1 MPQNAEARSLT
12 SGQGSTGQTSNGAV
26 LPNRKTWSFS
36 LHAEGEQAPHPGCPP
51 PRKSIAVMQPYFF
64 PYAGYFRLFASVD
77 EFVIFDCVQFPRR
90 GRVHRTEVP
99 GPSGKIEWL
108 TLPLAV
114 QPRHVLIDRLT
125 FATGARASF
134 DQRLKRLTWVESA
147 KGPAAEQVRA
157 FLHAPLSSVI
167 DYLEN
172 SVRLVAELLRL
183 NIPIVRSS
191 ALKISP
197 LVRGQDRVIAIAKAL
212 SAARYVNA
220 PGGRA
225 LYDPQFFQLAGIEL
239 SFLTPYRGPYVHL
252 LQSLMM
258 EQPDDIR
265 ADVIANCQLEH
276 A

>member
-1 MPQNAEARSLT
+1 
-12 SGQGSTGQTSNGAV
+12 
-26 LPNRKTWSFS
+26 
-36 LHAEGEQAPHPGCPP
+36 
-51 PRKSIAVMQPYFF
+51 MQPYFF

-125 FATGARASF
+125 FATDARASF
-134 DQRLKRLTWVESA
+134 DQRLKRLAWVESA

-157 FLHAPLSSVI
+157 FLHAPLFSVI
-167 DYLEN
+167 EYLEN
-172 SVRLVAELLRL
+172 GIRLVANLLNLR
-183 NIPIVRSS
+183 IPTLRSS
-191 ALKISP
+191 ALRIASSE
-197 LVRGQDRVIAIAKAL
+197 RGQDRVLAIAKAL
-212 SAARYVNA
+212 GATRYVNA
-220 PGGRA
+220 PGGRP
-225 LYDPQFFQLAGIEL
+225 LYDPQSFQRAGIEL
-239 SFLTPYRGPYVHL
+239 TFLTPYRGRYFHL
-252 LQSLMM
+252 LQGIMV

-265 ADVIANCQLEH
+265 EDVITNCQIEH